1 MKMLIDELLM
11 LSQIDKTQNKIIL
24 VNINEVI
31 TEIRD
36 EVKAAETKNE
46 PRARPS
52 RNTNYVSTLVSAVHS
67 QKLEI

>member
-1 MKMLIDELLM
+1 MKKLIDDLLM
-11 LSQIDKTQNKIIL
+11 LSQIDKTQNKIML

-46 PRARPS
+46 PRAPEPQ
-52 RNTNYVSTLVSAVHS
+52 Y
-67 QKLEI
+67 

>member
-1 MKMLIDELLM
+1 MRARRNMKKLIDELLM

-46 PRARPS
+46 PRAPEPQ
-52 RNTNYVSTLVSAVHS
+52 Y
-67 QKLEI
+67 